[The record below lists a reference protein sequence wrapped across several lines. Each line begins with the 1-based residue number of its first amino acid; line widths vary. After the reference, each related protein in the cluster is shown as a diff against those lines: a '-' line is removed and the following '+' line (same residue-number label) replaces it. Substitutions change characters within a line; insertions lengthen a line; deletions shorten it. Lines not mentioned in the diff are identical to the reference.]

1 MCKGWPHH
9 RGLATS
15 PTVFEKW
22 CGFFYVPQLE
32 PNIKVKLLWDGTQG
46 FSSLSEKT
54 RKSIKPFVDV
64 IAKAA
69 LSSQLFIDPECW
81 SGQGSN
87 ATSRIS
93 DI

>member
-9 RGLATS
+9 RGLRPLQFS
-15 PTVFEKW
+15 KSGV
-22 CGFFYVPQLE
+22 GSFYVPQE

-54 RKSIKPFVDV
+54 RKCIKPFVDV
-64 IAKAA
+64 ITKAA

-81 SGQGSN
+81 SGRGSN
-87 ATSRIS
+87 ANSWIS